1 MSTKPVQV
9 ADAESEFKKFRFRG
23 LTFEEVKAL
32 SLADFAKLITSRERR
47 KIKHGFTYSEKKLL
61 TRIKRGT
68 KGKFIRTKCR
78 DMIILPEMVGL
89 KIGIHNG
96 KEFLPVD
103 IKPEMLGHRIGE
115 FAMTRRPVK
124 HSGPGVGAT
133 RSSKFI
139 PLK

>member
-1 MSTKPVQV
+1 MSTKPTIV

-23 LTFEEVKAL
+23 LTFEEVSVL

-47 KIKHGFTYSEKKLL
+47 KIKHGFSHSEKKLL
-61 TRIKRGT
+61 ARIKRGT

-78 DMIILPEMVGL
+78 DMIILPEMVGVKL
-89 KIGIHNG
+89 GIHNG
-96 KEFLPVD
+96 KEFMTVEV
-103 IKPEMLGHRIGE
+103 KPDMLGHRIGE
-115 FAMTRRPVK
+115 FAMTRKPVK